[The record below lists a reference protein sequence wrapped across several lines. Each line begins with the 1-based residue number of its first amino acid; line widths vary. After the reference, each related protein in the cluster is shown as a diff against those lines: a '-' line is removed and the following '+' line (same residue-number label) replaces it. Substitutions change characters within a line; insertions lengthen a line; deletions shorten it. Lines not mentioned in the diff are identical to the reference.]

1 MKKIQ
6 LLIATLF
13 FAANVHAQKSFQQK
27 TPANVM
33 QAHQVIKKINLESQN
48 TPGSTPVEYTPKAT
62 EYKLFSNGVS
72 EEVIG
77 ETYYDLQ
84 TNSAIQNRL
93 FVHEDGT
100 ISATWTMSPDKLS
113 YFPNRGTGYNYFD
126 GESWMDMPTS
136 RVEESRIGWP
146 SVAGLNGGEII
157 TSHAAIDGLSTN
169 IATRT
174 EKGNGDWLEDLLQ
187 NSDDGVAYGNGWP
200 RMKVG
205 GADGQSIHIIS
216 HTYSAPENSYITYS
230 RSQNAGESFD
240 IIDYLIPEI
249 GPEFYNGFGGDCYS
263 LDVQGETIAIVIG
276 DAWTDVVLVKSIDN
290 GSTWTKTIVK
300 EHPIPMW
307 NDSIIV
313 DSLNYPEFE
322 GIIESSD
329 QSFSISLDEN
339 GNAHIFYGL
348 MSYSNSAANDD
359 SWSNYPSSDGLVY
372 WNEVTQTEE
381 VIAYVADANGN
392 DTLDLEL
399 ASDGSSVAIAYY
411 GRSLTSYPSSAIA
424 DNGDIYLI
432 YSSIIE
438 YFSQDQLEL
447 GDFGDEIFLE
457 HYRHQY
463 IMRSQDGGVT
473 WSTPYDLMTE
483 TTDPLTGNT
492 LQEGVFGC
500 ISNIVNDNVYL
511 TYQRDLYPGLNLLGD
526 EDPITKNSIVFMT
539 VPIESFE
546 NDNFTVTGCTDILA
560 CNYEL
565 DEPCV
570 YPGENE
576 FNNYIENYF
585 DVNQIDVLGASGFVQ
600 GSDVF
605 SQGTS
610 VYLQGSNIFTQGTSL
625 LFYGVSAFLEMIVD
639 EIYSVFED
647 YESETVF
654 DCEGCINDID
664 ANNICDE
671 FQVGCPFPEF
681 LEYNPIALTFDFEL
695 CQTYIVYGCIDVWAL
710 NFNANANVD
719 DGTCEYINCDI
730 ASQWEVTNTGS
741 NMTLMIPSD
750 VDVTINGQDAS
761 YGSAL
766 GVFYEDSYGDLQ
778 CAGYTLLTGVTSH
791 ISAMADDE
799 TTEEIDGLIGGEQ
812 MIWQIFDETTCLV
825 YSGSVLYSMG
835 SNIFTPNDLAF
846 VESVTYSCQ
855 LIEFPAG
862 WFMFSSYIESGNI
875 DLVYVLE
882 DLGDK
887 VIIVKDNY
895 GDAYLPEWSYN
906 GIGDM
911 INGQGYNIKLSEIGL
926 VEICGTYLLPEI
938 NPIELTPGWNTI
950 AYLRLEPANVEM
962 VFESVV
968 TTGNLVMVKDY
979 NGNPYLPEWNYNGI
993 GDLYPGQGYQLKV
1006 IEPDVIQYLSNS
1018 LEYRPFTIEVVENNL
1033 KHFKRLEPTGNNMH
1047 IVFPTTAWTKHAYS
1061 VVEIAAYNLHGRLIG
1076 STVCSSENTVLTLW
1090 GNDET
1095 TNSIDGLLGDES
1107 ITFKLWN
1114 GTERLDFEVE
1124 NWNEGSNRYSVNA
1137 INIVGTVKIGEEGNQ
1152 LFESQPNP
1160 SNTVTTIS
1168 FFIAEK
1174 GNVKI
1179 SVYNVLGELVKGVV
1193 NSENIKGYHAI
1204 NINVSSLKPGSYYYT
1219 METNNFKK
1227 SKQLVI
1233 IK

>member
-1 MKKIQ
+1 MKNI
-6 LLIATLF
+6 LYILF
-13 FAANVHAQKSFQQK
+13 FLPLFVFGQLPSGSTAPNFIITDTDGNTHNLYDILDEGKPVILDLFAVWCGPCWTYAESGVLEEVNTSYGPEGSNEVFVISVESDAS
-27 TPANVM
+27 TPASSLSGGGNSIGDWTSLMGHHIADDTDASIANDYALAYYPTIYMICPDRKVTEVGQLSSASDFYEQFSNCSVTVEGSNAVM
-33 QAHQVIKKINLESQN
+33 ESYDSELISCGGDEITPVVTILNLGTVDMTACTINTIVGGSTVSSTDWTGSLATFGSEQVTLADI
-48 TPGSTPVEYTPKAT
+48 TPGNQSVTFEVVMSNDLVAGDNSIAVSLSTATPTHSSINVEVSTDFYPVETSW
-62 EYKLFSNGVS
+62 E
-72 EEVIG
+72 IR
-77 ETYYDLQ
+77 
-84 TNSAIQNRL
+84 NS
-93 FVHEDGT
+93 DGT
-100 ISATWTMSPDKLS
+100 VVASASYEGGVEDAFDAGGPDADMVHNHMESLANGC
-113 YFPNRGTGYNYFD
+113 YTFTAMDAYGDGQTGYS
-126 GESWMDMPTS
+126 G
-136 RVEESRIGWP
+136 
-146 SVAGLNGGEII
+146 
-157 TSHAAIDGLSTN
+157 
-169 IATRT
+169 
-174 EKGNGDWLEDLLQ
+174 
-187 NSDDGVAYGNGWP
+187 YGNG
-200 RMKVG
+200 
-205 GADGQSIHIIS
+205 
-216 HTYSAPENSYITYS
+216 T
-230 RSQNAGESFD
+230 
-240 IIDYLIPEI
+240 
-249 GPEFYNGFGGDCYS
+249 
-263 LDVQGETIAIVIG
+263 
-276 DAWTDVVLVKSIDN
+276 
-290 GSTWTKTIVK
+290 
-300 EHPIPMW
+300 
-307 NDSIIV
+307 
-313 DSLNYPEFE
+313 
-322 GIIESSD
+322 
-329 QSFSISLDEN
+329 
-339 GNAHIFYGL
+339 
-348 MSYSNSAANDD
+348 
-359 SWSNYPSSDGLVY
+359 
-372 WNEVTQTEE
+372 
-381 VIAYVADANGN
+381 
-392 DTLDLEL
+392 
-399 ASDGSSVAIAYY
+399 DGSIVV
-411 GRSLTSYPSSAIA
+411 T
-424 DNGDIYLI
+424 
-432 YSSIIE
+432 
-438 YFSQDQLEL
+438 
-447 GDFGDEIFLE
+447 
-457 HYRHQY
+457 
-463 IMRSQDGGVT
+463 DG
-473 WSTPYDLMTE
+473 
-483 TTDPLTGNT
+483 
-492 LQEGVFGC
+492 EGVELLSVSGNWGTEQSVVFE
-500 ISNIVNDNVYL
+500 IVSQSVND
-511 TYQRDLYPGLNLLGD
+511 
-526 EDPITKNSIVFMT
+526 
-539 VPIESFE
+539 
-546 NDNFTVTGCTDILA
+546 TGCTDVFA
-560 CNYEL
+560 CNYAL

-585 DVNQIDVLGASGFVQ
+585 DVSQIDVQGASVFVQ
-600 GSDVF
+600 GTDLF

-710 NFNANANVD
+710 NFNADANVD
-719 DGTCEYINCDI
+719 DSTCEYINCDI
-730 ASQWEVTNTGS
+730 DSQWEVTNTGS
-741 NMTLMIPSD
+741 NMTLMIPGD
-750 VDVTINGQDAS
+750 IEATINGQEVS

-799 TTEEIDGLIGGEQ
+799 TTEEIDGLTSGEQ

-825 YSGSVLYSMG
+825 YSGSVLYSTG

-855 LIEFPAG
+855 VIEFPAG
-862 WFMFSSYIESGNI
+862 WFMFSSYIESGNL

-882 DLGDK
+882 DLGDN
-887 VIIVKDNY
+887 VIIVKDNN

-911 INGQGYNIKLSEIGL
+911 VNGQGYSIKLSEIGF

-938 NPIELTPGWNTI
+938 NPIELTTGWNTI

-968 TTGNLVMVKDY
+968 TTGNLVIVKDY

-993 GDLYPGQGYQLKV
+993 GDMYPGQGYQLKV

-1018 LEYRPFTIEVVENNL
+1018 LEYRQFTIEVFENNL

-1047 IVFPTTAWTKHAYS
+1047 IVFPKTAWTKHAYS
-1061 VVEIAAYNLHGRLIG
+1061 VVEIAAYNTHGSIIG

-1095 TNSIDGLLGDES
+1095 TNSIDGLLSDES

-1160 SNTVTTIS
+1160 SNTATTIS

-1193 NSENIKGYHAI
+1193 NSENTKGYHAI